1 MTIII
6 LQMKKMKGWVK
17 KYDSKNLLIKDQI
30 LTKSKKEDGEK
41 N

>member
-17 KYDSKNLLIKDQI
+17 KYDSKNLLIKDQS